1 MGAWLS
7 AKYGSPLAQCRKRG
21 RGLAWL
27 VATLLALLLPSVA
40 SAQTNTFYL
49 DRIQVAGAPDDGMA
63 IWRPRMHEETRFY
76 GQLALGFGLNPFRV
90 ENHIE
95 DPVESA
101 VISNAAGAP
110 VRQQFNLYTHIGI
123 EFLERFGVQASLP
136 VVLVQT
142 GNDTAVPGAG
152 RDAVNLD
159 PVALMDTRLDGR
171 AVLYRT
177 DDKAFQVGAQARM
190 WLPSGNEQSWAGDRT
205 TSGGVGVAAEY
216 DFGGF
221 IMALDTGLHFRPP
234 ASVNDFSLQNEW
246 TWGLGAFLPL
256 RDETLRLGAQVF
268 GSTGI
273 TDGTV
278 FEADNTPLEWMAEAR
293 FATDE
298 DKQGFVGLSGGTRLT
313 PGYAPD
319 FRVMAAAG
327 YWFTVSDTD
336 PKSPGKKYKRD
347 VWREGVDTD
356 KDGLPDDVDLCP
368 TDPEDGKPPN
378 TDDGCPALPDRDGDG
393 IPDSSDKCPDEPED
407 FDKIDDW
414 DGCPEDD
421 ADEDGIGDAEDA
433 CPKEPGD
440 KSEIAEKNG
449 CPQFI
454 RRITGSSEIEI
465 LKQVEFATGSARI
478 LPRSYP
484 ILDEVYRLLSVN
496 TEITLLSIEG
506 HTDDRGSDELNDKL
520 SSDRAQSCMEYLV
533 KKNIDASRLRSEGFG
548 EKRPIADNETAEGRQ
563 RNRRVEFHIRNQSVE
578 SGGGGGIKV
587 ED

>member
-1 MGAWLS
+1 MEAWLS
-7 AKYGSPLAQCRKRG
+7 VKYGSPRFRPNKFGLS
-21 RGLAWL
+21 LAWL
-27 VATLLALLLPSVA
+27 VAMLVALLLPGA
-40 SAQTNTFYL
+40 ANAQTSTFYL

-63 IWRPRMHEETRFY
+63 IWRPRMHEETRLY
-76 GQLALGFGLNPFRV
+76 GQFALGFGLNPFRV
-90 ENHIE
+90 ENHIA
-95 DPVESA
+95 DPRDA
-101 VISNAAGAP
+101 ALISSQSGAP
-110 VRQQFNLYTHIGI
+110 VREQFNLYTHIGI
-123 EFLERFGVQASLP
+123 EFLERFAIQGSLP

-142 GNDTAVPGAG
+142 GNDTTVPGAG
-152 RDAVNLD
+152 TDAVNLD
-159 PVALMDTRLDGR
+159 PVALMDVRLDGR
-171 AVLYRT
+171 AVLFRS
-177 DDKAFQVGAQARM
+177 DDKAFQLGAIARM

-205 TSGGVGVAAEY
+205 TSGALGAAVEY
-216 DFGGF
+216 DFDGF
-221 IMALDTGLHFRPP
+221 IMAFDTGVHFRPVGV
-234 ASVNDFSLQNEW
+234 VNDFTVQNEW

-256 RDETLRLGAQVF
+256 RDDAVRLGAQVF

-273 TDGTV
+273 SEGTV
-278 FEADNTPLEWMAEAR
+278 FTADNTPLEWMLEAR
-293 FATDE
+293 FATD
-298 DKQGFVGLSGGTRLT
+298 DDRQGFVGLSGGTRLT

-336 PKSPGKKYKRD
+336 PPSPDKKYKRD
-347 VWREGVDTD
+347 VWREGLDTD

-393 IPDSSDKCPDEPED
+393 IPDSSDKCPDTPED

-478 LPRSYP
+478 LPSSYP
-484 ILDEVYRLLSVN
+484 ILDEVYRLLNVN
-496 TEITLLSIEG
+496 KEITLLSIEG
-506 HTDDRGSDELNDKL
+506 HTDDRGSDELNQKL
-520 SSDRAQSCMEYLV
+520 SGERAQSCMEYLV
-533 KKNIDASRLRSEGFG
+533 KKGIDNARLRSEGFG
-548 EKRPIADNETAEGRQ
+548 EKRPVADNETAAESSSTSAISPSKRTEA
-563 RNRRVEFHIRNQSVE
+563 VE
-578 SGGGGGIKV
+578 
-587 ED
+587 